1 MMKKDKNLNTKRS
14 SLAKKNIQKFMR
26 NRMAVIGG
34 TVMLLIIFAC
44 VFAPLLTSWDPTFC
58 DPSQRELPCSA
69 EHLLGTDRVGRDI
82 FARILYGGRTSIMIG
97 VGCALGAGLLGT
109 ILGCI
114 AGFFGGKVDAVL
126 VFIQELFAT
135 FPQLLLILLFSA
147 YVGGSIANIFIIFIA
162 TSWTGTMRV
171 VRSNIMALKQEP
183 FAESCRANGISNRSI
198 MFHHLLPN
206 TLGSVIVSMTL
217 TVSGF
222 ILTEASLCYLG
233 VGIPSEIPTWGNI
246 INAAKR
252 MDIILNMPTLW
263 LAPGLAI
270 GLFSLSVNFFG
281 DGLRD
286 VFDPTAQ

>member
-1 MMKKDKNLNTKRS
+1 MKKDNNQKVRKS
-14 SLAKKNIQKFMR
+14 SLAKKNIQKFMQ
-26 NRMAVIGG
+26 NRMAVIGFSI
-34 TVMLLIIFAC
+34 MILMILAC
-44 VFAPLLTSWDPTFC
+44 VCAPLLTSYDPAVC
-58 DPSQRELPCSA
+58 DPSQRELPCSW

-82 FARILYGGRTSIMIG
+82 FTRILYGGRMSILIG
-97 VGCALGAGLLGT
+97 VGCSVGAGLLGT

-126 VFIQELFAT
+126 VSIQELFAT
-135 FPQLLLILLFSA
+135 FPQMLLILLFSA
-147 YVGGSIANIFIIFIA
+147 YAGRSIANIFIIFIF
-162 TSWTGTMRV
+162 TSWPGTMRV
-171 VRSNIMALKQEP
+171 VRSNIMSLKQEP
-183 FAESCRANGISNRSI
+183 FVESCRANGISSRSI

-217 TVSGF
+217 MVSGF

-233 VGIPSEIPTWGNI
+233 VGMPAEVATWGNI

-263 LAPGLAI
+263 LAPGIAI

-286 VFDPTAQ
+286 IFDPTAQ